1 MKKTLLSLVFI
12 LAAPFAMAETTTYKV
27 SGMHCAGCTGMAK
40 AEVCKIEGIDKCNV
54 SVGKIV
60 ITPKANASVSKA
72 QVQTALTK
80 AGEFSITETTVTK

>member
-1 MKKTLLSLVFI
+1 MAFI
-12 LAAPFAMAETTTYKV
+12 LAAPLALAETTTYKIA
-27 SGMHCAGCTGMAK
+27 GMHCAGCAGMAK

-60 ITPKANASVSKA
+60 ITPKANAVVSKA